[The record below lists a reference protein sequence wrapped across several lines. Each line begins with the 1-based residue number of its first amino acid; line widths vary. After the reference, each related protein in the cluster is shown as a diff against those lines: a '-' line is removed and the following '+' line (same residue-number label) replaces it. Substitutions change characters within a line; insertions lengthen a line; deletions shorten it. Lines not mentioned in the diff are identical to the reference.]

1 MIFLVLEKY
10 KNCKNE
16 VAFFWNIKLTSV
28 FCHFLFLSIHFVL
41 MIFWLYWYEWNSNC
55 DIDVFGKRKLVLINN
70 RKSCQS
76 ISNMLN
82 IYLDLKRILSSFKKS
97 SKMNNESWDEDDDAS
112 RYFFEEIIDKS
123 VGVAD
128 DEESFAT
135 TSNLQMFLNESFA

>member
-1 MIFLVLEKY
+1 M
-10 KNCKNE
+10 
-16 VAFFWNIKLTSV
+16 AFFWNIKLTSV

-41 MIFWLYWYEWNSNC
+41 MIFWVYWYEWNSNC
-55 DIDVFGKRKLVLINN
+55 DIDVFGKRKLALINN

-82 IYLDLKRILSSFKKS
+82 IYLDLKKEFFHLLKNHQKWIMSHGM
-97 SKMNNESWDEDDDAS
+97 KMMMHQDI
-112 RYFFEEIIDKS
+112 FFEEIIDKS